1 MKIRITDTDLLL
13 AALAIFLITLIVEIA
28 S

>member
-13 AALAIFLITLIVEIA
+13 AALAIFLLTLIVEIA